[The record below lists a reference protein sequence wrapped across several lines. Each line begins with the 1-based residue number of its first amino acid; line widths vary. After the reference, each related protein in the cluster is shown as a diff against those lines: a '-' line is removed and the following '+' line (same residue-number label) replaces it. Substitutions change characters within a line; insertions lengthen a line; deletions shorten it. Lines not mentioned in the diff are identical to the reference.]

1 MRNILVLATVTLGTL
16 SLNAQ
21 NTTMFVHTTDGNVT
35 STDIAKVDKI
45 TSTDAEYNL
54 NADKD
59 RILEYNELN
68 WPEDRLL
75 PLFLPPASI
84 VRAFDM
90 NEAKLNEQER
100 VMFCVMQGIV
110 NRFALFFREQIG
122 VTSTHSSIQP
132 QRGT

>member
-45 TSTDAEYNL
+45 TFTDAEYNL
-54 NADKD
+54 NDDKD

-68 WPEDRLL
+68 WPEYRL
-75 PLFLPPASI
+75 
-84 VRAFDM
+84 
-90 NEAKLNEQER
+90 EAIER
-100 VMFCVMQGIV
+100 HMQKRVQQLLELKGI
-110 NRFALFFREQIG
+110 
-122 VTSTHSSIQP
+122 
-132 QRGT
+132 